1 MFNSCSDFIAGLL
14 RQIPLFLGLSMQ
26 IIDLKQQP
34 QHIPAIA
41 AWHFAEWAH
50 LNPGR
55 TQLWLEQHMQ
65 CYLADAFI
73 PSMFI
78 ALDDESQRVLGTSSL
93 IAHDLAERPD
103 LTPWLANVY
112 VDASQR
118 GKGLGR
124 QLVVHAMQQAKQAE
138 INTLY
143 LFTPDQQAFYA
154 RLGWQYLCTEYL
166 HGHAETVM
174 QVSLADWPAPL

>member
-1 MFNSCSDFIAGLL
+1 M
-14 RQIPLFLGLSMQ
+14 R

-34 QHIPAIA
+34 QHILAIA
-41 AWHFAEWAH
+41 VWHFREWAH

-55 TQLWLEQHMQ
+55 NEAWLQEDMQ
-65 CYLADAFI
+65 CYLTDAFI

-78 ALDDESQRVLGTSSL
+78 AVGDSGAVQGTSSI
-93 IAHDLAERPD
+93 IAHDLAARPD

-118 GKGLGR
+118 GKGLGKR
-124 QLVVHAMQQAKQAE
+124 LVLHAMQQAKQAGMS
-138 INTLY
+138 TLY

-174 QVSLADWPAPL
+174 QIRLADWPVPVTKV

>member
-1 MFNSCSDFIAGLL
+1 
-14 RQIPLFLGLSMQ
+14 MQ

-34 QHIPAIA
+34 RHIPAIA

-55 TQLWLEQHMQ
+55 SEAWLQEHMR
-65 CYLADAFI
+65 CYLTDACI

-78 ALDDESQRVLGTSSL
+78 AVDNQGAVQGTSSI
-93 IAHDLAERPD
+93 IAHDLAARPD

-112 VDASQR
+112 VAASQR
-118 GKGLGR
+118 GKGLGK
-124 QLVVHAMQQAKQAE
+124 QLVQYAMQQAKQAG
-138 INTLY
+138 IHTLY
-143 LFTPDQQAFYA
+143 LFTPDQQDFYQ
-154 RLGWQYLCTEYL
+154 RMGWEYLCTEYL

-174 QVSLADWPAPL
+174 QIHLADWSAPL

>member
-1 MFNSCSDFIAGLL
+1 
-14 RQIPLFLGLSMQ
+14 MQ
-26 IIDLKQQP
+26 FIDLKQQP
-34 QHIPAIA
+34 RHIPAIA
-41 AWHFAEWAH
+41 AWHFKEWAH

-55 TQLWLEQHMQ
+55 SEAWLQEHMQ
-65 CYLADAFI
+65 CYMAEAFI

-78 ALDDESQRVLGTSSL
+78 AVDNHGAVQGTSSI
-93 IAHDLAERPD
+93 IAHDLAARPD

-112 VDASQR
+112 VAASQR
-118 GKGLGR
+118 GKRLGN
-124 QLVVHAMQQAKQAE
+124 QLVQHAMQQAKQAG

-154 RLGWQYLCTEYL
+154 RMGWQYLITEYL

-174 QVSLADWPAPL
+174 QISLADWSVPVAKV

>member
-1 MFNSCSDFIAGLL
+1 MH
-14 RQIPLFLGLSMQ
+14 
-26 IIDLKQQP
+26 IIDLNQQP

-55 TQLWLEQHMQ
+55 TEAWLAGHMR
-65 CYLADAFI
+65 CYLTDAFV

-78 ALDDESQRVLGTSSL
+78 AVDGSGRVYGTSSI
-93 IAHDLAERPD
+93 IAHDLASRPD

-112 VDASQR
+112 IDAAQR

-124 QLVVHAMQQAKQAE
+124 QLVLHAMQQAKQAG

-143 LFTPDQQAFYA
+143 LFTPDQQPFYE
-154 RLGWQYLCTEYL
+154 RLGWHYLCTEYL

-174 QVSLADWPAPL
+174 QVNLLEWPAP

>member
-1 MFNSCSDFIAGLL
+1 MH
-14 RQIPLFLGLSMQ
+14 

-55 TQLWLEQHMQ
+55 TQAWLEAHMQ
-65 CYLADAFI
+65 CYLGDVFM

-78 ALDDESQRVLGTSSL
+78 AVDGDEGEAQVLGTSS
-93 IAHDLAERPD
+93 IIVHDLAARPD

-112 VDASQR
+112 VDGSQR

-124 QLVVHAMQQAKQAE
+124 QLVVHAMQQAKQAG
-138 INTLY
+138 IKTLY
-143 LFTPDQQAFYA
+143 LFTPDQQAFYQ

-174 QVSLADWPAPL
+174 QISLDDWSATL